1 MSTIRLNHPAVLAS
15 ARAKGFEVTRPLTA
29 RVLQGARVLAP
40 VGSHMHGS
48 GKRVSGPTLKA
59 SLHSR
64 QILRSQTEIV
74 FEIGSPLNYAATVH
88 QGSRRHDID
97 GDPLTFLWPRARF
110 FNGGNARSA
119 VPWFIGEHVDHP
131 GNKRPRRYLTTPLYQ
146 FGRQAGFIVSST
158 PVNRGFLP

>member
-1 MSTIRLNHPAVLAS
+1 MSTIRLSHPAVLKS
-15 ARAKGFEVTRPLTA
+15 GRERGFEAARPLTA
-29 RVLQGARVLAP
+29 KVLAGAQTLAP

-48 GKRVSGPTLKA
+48 GRRVSGPTLKA

-97 GDPLTFLWPRARF
+97 GDPLTFLWPRGRF
-110 FNGGNARSA
+110 LNGGNARSA
-119 VPWFIGEHVDHP
+119 TPWFIGEHVNHP
-131 GNKRPRRYLTTPLYQ
+131 GNKRPRRYLTTPLAMY
-146 FGRQAGFIVSST
+146 GRQAGFIVSTS
-158 PVNRGFLP
+158 PVSRGFLP